1 MIRQQMQQLFRS
13 VFGNPELVL
22 HDHTTAADVQ
32 NWDSLAHVKLI
43 VVVEK
48 HFGVRFKNLEVAR
61 LKTVGD
67 LVQLVAKYRPDLN

>member
-22 HDHTTAADVQ
+22 HDHTTAADVP

>member
-1 MIRQQMQQLFRS
+1 MIRQQIQPLFRS
-13 VFGNPELVL
+13 VFGDPGLVIS
-22 HDHTTAADVQ
+22 DHTTAADVP

-43 VVVEK
+43 VTVEK